1 MMSGIDELTSLY
13 SKHGLRPTA
22 VASPG
27 SLLVSQDLHFNKIPL
42 LCMPIKV

>member
-1 MMSGIDELTSLY
+1 MMSGIDELTPLC

-27 SLLVSQDLHFNKIPL
+27 SLLVLQNMHFKKIAMAL
-42 LCMPIKV
+42 YAH